1 MKRGEVWMASLDPVR
16 GSEQAGTR
24 PVIVLQADS
33 LNSFLRTA
41 VVVPCTS
48 NLRWAE
54 FPHCVRLAAGEGGL
68 TNESAVLSHQ
78 LRVIDATRLVRCMG
92 ALSQIAMRKIETALL
107 VTLDISVSEGE

>member
-54 FPHCVRLAAGEGGL
+54 FAHCVRLAAGEGGL

-78 LRVIDATRLVRCMG
+78 LRVIDAARLVRCMG
-92 ALSQIAMRKIETALL
+92 ALSPSAMRKIETSLL
-107 VTLDISVSEGE
+107 VTLDISVSEAE

>member
-1 MKRGEVWMASLDPVR
+1 MKRGEVWVASLDPVR

-92 ALSQIAMRKIETALL
+92 ALSQTTMRKIETALL

>member
-1 MKRGEVWMASLDPVR
+1 M
-16 GSEQAGTR
+16 
-24 PVIVLQADS
+24 LQADA

-78 LRVIDATRLVRCMG
+78 LRVIDGARLVRRMG
-92 ALSQIAMRKIETALL
+92 ALSPAALRQIETALL
-107 VTLDISVSEGE
+107 VTLDIAVSEGE

>member
-16 GSEQAGTR
+16 GSEQAGIR
-24 PVIVLQADS
+24 PVIVLQANT

-41 VVVPCTS
+41 LVVPCTS

-54 FPHCVRLAAGEGGL
+54 FPHCVRLAAGDGGL

-78 LRVIDATRLVRCMG
+78 LRVIDRERLVRRMG
-92 ALSQIAMRKIETALL
+92 ALSRESLREIETALL
-107 VTLDISVSEGE
+107 VTLDISVSEEE

>member
-41 VVVPCTS
+41 VVIPCTS

-68 TNESAVLSHQ
+68 TNESAVLPHQ
-78 LRVIDATRLVRCMG
+78 LRVIDATRLIRRMGTVTRESVR
-92 ALSQIAMRKIETALL
+92 RIETAPL
-107 VTLDISVSEGE
+107 VTVDISVSEGE

>member
-1 MKRGEVWMASLDPVR
+1 MKRGEVWMACLDPVR

-33 LNSFLRTA
+33 LNSFLRT
-41 VVVPCTS
+41 VVVIPCTS

-68 TNESAVLSHQ
+68 TTESAVLTHQ
-78 LRVIDATRLVRCMG
+78 LRVIDATRLVRRMG
-92 ALSQIAMRKIETALL
+92 VLSRAALRQIETALL
-107 VTLDISVSEGE
+107 VTLDISVSEAQ

>member
-41 VVVPCTS
+41 VVIPGTS

-54 FPHCVRLAAGEGGL
+54 FPHCVRLASGEGGL
-68 TNESAVLSHQ
+68 TNESTVLTHQ
-78 LRVIDATRLVRCMG
+78 LRVMDATRLVRRMG
-92 ALSQIAMRKIETALL
+92 VLSRAALRQIETALL
-107 VTLDISVSEGE
+107 VTLDISMSEEE

>member
-41 VVVPCTS
+41 LVIPCTS
-48 NLRWAE
+48 SLRWAE
-54 FPHCVRLAAGEGGL
+54 FPHCVRLASGEGGL
-68 TNESAVLSHQ
+68 TNESAVLTHQ
-78 LRVIDATRLVRCMG
+78 LRVIDATRLVRRMGVLSRG
-92 ALSQIAMRKIETALL
+92 ALRQIETALL
-107 VTLDISVSEGE
+107 VTLDISVSGEE

>member
-92 ALSQIAMRKIETALL
+92 ALSQTAMRKIETALL